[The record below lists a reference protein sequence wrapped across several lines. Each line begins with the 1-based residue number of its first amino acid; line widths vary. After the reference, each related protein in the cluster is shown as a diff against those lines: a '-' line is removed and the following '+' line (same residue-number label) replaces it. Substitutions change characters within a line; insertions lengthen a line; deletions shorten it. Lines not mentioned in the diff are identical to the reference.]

1 MLWSMRSTRVRRAV
15 TEMFEGAGTPLSLR
29 ELHERVREQLPATAY
44 STIFRL
50 VERLEQEGRINRVDW
65 RERGSRFEWAE
76 RPHHHHIV
84 CSDCGETV
92 DLEDRDLGFSER
104 RIQSRTGFR
113 VKHHTIELEG
123 TCADCQS

>member
-1 MLWSMRSTRVRRAV
+1 
-15 TEMFEGAGTPLSLR
+15 MFEGAATPLSLR
-29 ELHERVREQLPATAY
+29 ELHEHVREQLPATAY

-92 DLEDRDLGFSER
+92 DLEDRDVGFSER
-104 RIQSRTGFR
+104 RIQTRTGFR